1 MSKSVDFYFDF
12 GSPAAYLAWRRV
24 GAVAKRTGA
33 TVKPIPMLLGGLFKA
48 TGNSA
53 PLTVPAKGAYLFVD
67 LSRFAKKFAV
77 PLNMNSA
84 FPINTV
90 TLMRG
95 AAGYDGTPQFQT
107 YCDAVYD
114 AIWRDDRNMGD
125 PAVVAE
131 VLRAAGLDPAAF
143 EAMVADPAV
152 KDRLKANTEEAAARG
167 AFGAPTFFVGDQMF
181 FGQDRLDFV
190 EEALA

>member
-1 MSKSVDFYFDF
+1 MSKTVDFYFDF
-12 GSPAAYLAWRRV
+12 GSPAAYLAWRRI
-24 GAVAKRTGA
+24 GAVARRSGA

-77 PLNMNSA
+77 PLTMNSA

-95 AAGYDGTPQFQT
+95 AAGYDGTPQFHV

-114 AIWRDDRNMGD
+114 AIWRDDRDMGD
-125 PAVVAE
+125 PAVVAG
-131 VLRAAGLDPAAF
+131 VLSAAGLDPAAF
-143 EAMVADPAV
+143 EALVADPAV
-152 KDRLKANTEEAAARG
+152 KEKLKSNTEEAAARG

-190 EEALA
+190 EEALS

>member
-1 MSKSVDFYFDF
+1 MPKTVDFYFDF
-12 GSPAAYLAWRRV
+12 GSPAAYLAWRRI
-24 GAVAKRTGA
+24 GAVAERSGA

-67 LSRFAKKFAV
+67 LSRFAKKFGV

-95 AAGYDGTPQFQT
+95 AAGYHGTDKFHT

-114 AIWRDDRNMGD
+114 AIWRDDRDMGD
-125 PAVVAE
+125 PAVVAG
-131 VLRAAGLDPAAF
+131 VLTAAGLDPAAF
-143 EAMVADPAV
+143 EALVADPAV
-152 KDRLKANTEEAAARG
+152 KEKLKANTEEAAARG
-167 AFGAPTFFVGDQMF
+167 AFGAPTFFVEGEMF

-190 EEALA
+190 EEALS

>member
-12 GSPAAYLAWRRV
+12 GSPAAYLAWRRI
-24 GAVAKRTGA
+24 GAVAARTGA

-67 LSRFAKKFAV
+67 LSRFARKFGV
-77 PLNMNSA
+77 PLKLNSA

-95 AAGYDGTPQFQT
+95 AAGYDGTDKFCT
-107 YCDAVYD
+107 YCDAVFD

-131 VLRAAGLDPAAF
+131 VLAAAGLDPAEF
-143 EAMVADPAV
+143 EALVADQAV
-152 KDRLKANTEEAAARG
+152 KDRLKTNTEAAVARG
-167 AFGAPTFFVGDQMF
+167 AFGAPTFFVEGEMF